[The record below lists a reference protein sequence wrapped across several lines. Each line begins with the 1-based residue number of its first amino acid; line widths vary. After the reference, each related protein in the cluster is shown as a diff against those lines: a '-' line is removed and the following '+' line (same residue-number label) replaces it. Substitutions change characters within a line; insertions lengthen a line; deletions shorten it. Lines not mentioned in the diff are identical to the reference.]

1 MPSQSDDS
9 CYDPS
14 NLQRRSMAPRYAI
27 YFAPATLTPLQVF
40 GARML
45 GYDAATGRSVPYYP
59 FLVDQVANWPLL
71 ARDPARYGFHATF
84 KAPFELAPLRT
95 EAELL
100 CEIERAALHW
110 DSIDLGALA
119 VGKISD
125 FIALLPRQTPT
136 GLCELAQALVEQ
148 FDCFRAPMSDADRAR
163 RRPDRLTSRQR
174 AYLEQWGYP
183 FVLDEFRF
191 HMTLAGP
198 IEPQQIDFVREKL
211 ERLFRTEVADWDAP
225 LTIDAMSVFKQPRR
239 DGRFHI
245 LARHKFA
252 GS

>member
-1 MPSQSDDS
+1 
-9 CYDPS
+9 
-14 NLQRRSMAPRYAI
+14 MATRYAI
-27 YFAPATLTPLQVF
+27 YFAPAALTPLQVF
-40 GARML
+40 GARIL
-45 GYDAATGRSVPYYP
+45 GYDPATGRSVPYYP
-59 FLVDQVANWPLL
+59 SLVEKVANWPLL

-100 CEIERAALHW
+100 CEIERGALQW
-110 DSIDLGALA
+110 ESIDLGVLA

-136 GLCELAQALVEQ
+136 GLSELAQALVKY

-163 RRPDRLTSRQR
+163 RQPDRLTGRQR

-183 FVLDEFRF
+183 FVLDEFSF

-198 IEPQQIDFVREKL
+198 IEPQQIDLVRDKL
-211 ERLFRTEVADWDAP
+211 ERLFRAEVADWDAP

-239 DGRFHI
+239 DGPFHI
-245 LARHKFA
+245 LSTHKFA
-252 GS
+252 RR